1 MENKKEH
8 SIAWEICT
16 DLKRANK
23 GLIVANILLVV
34 ALLVV
39 IIIKWT

>member
-1 MENKKEH
+1 MEKKIEH
-8 SIAWEICT
+8 SIAWEICAH
-16 DLKRANK
+16 LKRANK

-39 IIIKWT
+39 IIIK